1 MAGLLDIIDKI
12 CRYLD
17 PGHFTEPGWYPGP
30 GAGVPGGHVVALAA
44 RQPQLHLLHLLH
56 LDPLLPGLLQ
66 RVQPGVSLRLGVVA
80 VVVGAVVAVVV
91 GADILDHGVGGEAG
105 EEPAVR
111 LQLHQRPAHSRGQVT
126 SS

>member
-1 MAGLLDIIDKI
+1 MA
-12 CRYLD
+12 
-17 PGHFTEPGWYPGP
+17 
-30 GAGVPGGHVVALAA
+30 GGHVVALAA

-66 RVQPGVSLRLGVVA
+66 RVQPGVGLRLGVGA
-80 VVVGAVVAVVV
+80 VVVAVV

-111 LQLHQRPAHSRGQVT
+111 LQLHQRPAHSRSQVT

>member
-1 MAGLLDIIDKI
+1 M

-17 PGHFTEPGWYPGP
+17 PGDFTEAGWYPGP
-30 GAGVPGGHVVALAA
+30 GAGVSGGHVVALAA

-56 LDPLLPGLLQ
+56 LDPLLPRLLQ
-66 RVQPGVSLRLGVVA
+66 RVQPGVSLRLGAVIVVVVVA
-80 VVVGAVVAVVV
+80 VVVVV

-111 LQLHQRPAHSRGQVT
+111 LQLHQRPGHSRGQVR